1 MAALVIGGVLGWL
14 PWIVEAFLRFGG
26 PITRLRSAAETGPHG
41 LSFSTTNLLAF
52 PRLLDGAPL
61 YFSGTSPAQAGP
73 LRMVFVLWLAALV
86 VLVLLGIPAAAAQ
99 RRLPEILTALLPAA
113 LLAVFYLTITAVTA
127 LRFVLP
133 VIALLALVV
142 ATALVQAVRMSRGR
156 ARTLVAV
163 VVAVGVLTDV
173 AGMATMN
180 GLYAAKSAVGR
191 NDALSAADVLRTHV
205 ERKHCMLLG
214 EQPQATAYYLG
225 CAVESS
231 HASAAPPA
239 RVTAARRAG
248 WNVLAL
254 LPKAPKAGSYL
265 ARWRA
270 ADIGR
275 LPGGLRAYAPPS

>member
-1 MAALVIGGVLGWL
+1 
-14 PWIVEAFLRFGG
+14 
-26 PITRLRSAAETGPHG
+26 
-41 LSFSTTNLLAF
+41 
-52 PRLLDGAPL
+52 
-61 YFSGTSPAQAGP
+61 
-73 LRMVFVLWLAALV
+73 
-86 VLVLLGIPAAAAQ
+86 
-99 RRLPEILTALLPAA
+99 
-113 LLAVFYLTITAVTA
+113 
-127 LRFVLP
+127 

-231 HASAAPPA
+231 RATAAPPA

-254 LPKAPKAGSYL
+254 LPKAPRAGSYL
-265 ARWRA
+265 ARWRV
-270 ADIGR
+270 ADMGL
-275 LPGGLRAYAPPS
+275 LPGGLRAYVPPS